1 MNLRMKKN
9 KLIKK
14 NLSTISVDYLFL
26 EGKNQG
32 MFKLPSH

>member
-1 MNLRMKKN
+1 MNLKMKKN
-9 KLIKK
+9 ELIEN
-14 NLSTISVDYLFL
+14 NLSTISVAYLLL

>member
-1 MNLRMKKN
+1 MNLKMKKN
-9 KLIKK
+9 KFIKK
-14 NLSTISVDYLFL
+14 NLSTISVDYQFL

>member
-1 MNLRMKKN
+1 MNLKRKKN
-9 KLIKK
+9 KLTKM

>member
-1 MNLRMKKN
+1 MNLKMKKN
-9 KLIKK
+9 KLTKK
-14 NLSTISVDYLFL
+14 NLLTIFVDYLFL